1 MKIWIWHAIFTSH
14 GEHVQVLLFNLEAKY
29 AVISQTIASVIQF
42 SCFGNEFAVCECVIS
57 THSTHHLLFS
67 LIDALHKGIWSSI
80 NLNFYCSLITQTLL
94 SVLLPCNNPLGSD
107 LHEKLFHFRNV
118 AVNLRFKQSKTKYC

>member
-67 LIDALHKGIWSSI
+67 LIDALYKGIWSSI